1 MKAFRGF
8 LIIMTTI
15 LFFLGAC
22 ASTGSSTKTK
32 SPQKPPPPIEKKEE
46 KASGPTVQELK
57 RKQYAGTGQAKG
69 NTFLNARNRAI
80 MDAVRKAVIEL
91 IGAESEKANA
101 AKLEEALYNTK
112 NPNAYI
118 FKETLE
124 SNRKEL
130 VGTDDWV
137 YECTVDVNLDAV
149 RATLNASGV
158 LGGTQT
164 ATKELT
170 KEQPAA
176 KEETKEPTLPT
187 AAPDY
192 GEVSDNEKEFIAR
205 YVDRMTYMVYF
216 SEDAEE
222 EIRYMKAAVGKANE
236 YLVSKALDIIDAEQI
251 ERLKEDQQTVYEEET
266 GESISIIQW
275 IAQKLNSDIY
285 IEIFGKTSGSS
296 QLGGKHYGEASVELK
311 AFEASTALLMG
322 SASYTTL
329 DKAFSQSSQEAA
341 RLNAI
346 QAAVYK
352 TMARLLDQVKAN
364 MTKTLTRGIRYEVI
378 IQKPL
383 GDRVMSRFWS
393 RLEQKVRS
401 IKSLSQSAEEVKYYV
416 WYIGSLDQLKNIV
429 YDITETISGLE
440 NMEMVLSR
448 GKSITFNTGF

>member
-1 MKAFRGF
+1 MKQLRDI
-8 LIIMTTI
+8 LLVTTI
-15 LFFLGAC
+15 ILFVLGAC
-22 ASTGSSTKTK
+22 VSTDSSKKKK
-32 SPQKPPPPIEKKEE
+32 SPPKEPPKTEE
-46 KASGPTVQELK
+46 KVPTVQELN
-57 RKQYAGTGQAKG
+57 RKQYNGTGQAKG

-80 MDAVRKAVIEL
+80 MNAVRKAVVEL
-91 IGAESEKANA
+91 IGTDREKANS
-101 AKLEEALYNTK
+101 AKLEQVLYSTK

-118 FKETLE
+118 YKQTLK
-124 SNRKEL
+124 SSRKER

-149 RATLNASGV
+149 RATLNANGI
-158 LGGTQT
+158 LGQT
-164 ATKELT
+164 ASSKP
-170 KEQPAA
+170 KDQPEV
-176 KEETKEPTLPT
+176 KEEKKEPALPT
-187 AAPDY
+187 GAPDY
-192 GEVSDNEKEFIAR
+192 GDVTDKEREFIAR

-216 SEDAEE
+216 SEEAEE
-222 EIRYMKAAVGKANE
+222 EIHFIKAAVGKANE
-236 YLVSKALDIIDAEQI
+236 FLVSKALDIIDAEQI

-275 IAQKLNSDIY
+275 IAQKLNSDLY

-296 QLGGKHYGEASVELK
+296 QLGGKHYGEATVELK
-311 AFEASTALLMG
+311 AFDASTALLMG

-329 DKAFSQSSQEAA
+329 EKAFSQTSQEAA

-352 TMARLLDQVKAN
+352 TMPRLVEQVKIN
-364 MTKTLTRGIRYEVI
+364 MSKTLTRGIRYEMT

-393 RLEQKVRS
+393 RLENKVRS

-416 WYIGSLDQLKNIV
+416 WYIGSLDQLKNLV
-429 YDITETISGLE
+429 YDITDTVSGLE

>member
-1 MKAFRGF
+1 MKALRGI
-8 LIIMTTI
+8 LLVTTVM
-15 LFFLGAC
+15 LFVLGAC
-22 ASTGSSTKTK
+22 VSTDSSTRKK
-32 SPQKPPPPIEKKEE
+32 SPPKAPPKTEKKE
-46 KASGPTVQELK
+46 PRVQELN
-57 RKQYAGTGQAKG
+57 RKQYDGIGQARG

-80 MDAVRKAVIEL
+80 MDAVRKAVVEL
-91 IGAESEKANA
+91 IGTDREKANS
-101 AKLEEALYNTK
+101 AKLEEVLYSTK

-118 FKETLE
+118 YKDTLK
-124 SNRKEL
+124 SSRKERT
-130 VGTDDWV
+130 GTDDWV

-149 RATLNASGV
+149 RATLNASGI
-158 LGGTQT
+158 LGQT
-164 ATKELT
+164 ASDKPRDQAEV
-170 KEQPAA
+170 
-176 KEETKEPTLPT
+176 KEEKKKPTLPT
-187 AAPDY
+187 GAPDY
-192 GEVSDNEKEFIAR
+192 GEVTDKERDFIAR

-216 SEDAEE
+216 SEEAEE
-222 EIRYMKAAVGKANE
+222 KIHFIKAAVGKANE
-236 YLVSKALDIIDAEQI
+236 FLVTQALDIIDAEQI

-296 QLGGKHYGEASVELK
+296 RLGGKHYGEASVELK

-329 DKAFSQSSQEAA
+329 EKAFSQTSQEAA

-352 TMARLLDQVKAN
+352 TMPRLVGQVKTN
-364 MTKTLTRGIRYEVI
+364 MTKTLTRGIRYEVM

-393 RLEQKVRS
+393 RLDNKVRS
-401 IKSLSQSAEEVKYYV
+401 MKSLSQSAEEVRYYV
-416 WYIGSLDQLKNIV
+416 WYIGSLDQLKNLI
-429 YDITETISGLE
+429 YDITETVSGLE